1 VADFPE
7 ALDDALRDFYS
18 PRGDYVSPVESKRGF
33 QARVRALEKAHGS
46 KRAAAAAAGISK
58 DTWSRWATGKQMPGP
73 GSLAK
78 VGAAHTALLR
88 AAKVAAKGTPGNIEI
103 YATVACVPVGPASRS
118 KKNRYYNGGSSN
130 ATGAART
137 FKADK
142 LTGPQRHDVVTAW
155 AAGHSPQYV
164 ADLLRDKITDA
175 YGSKFDFEGHNVSVW
190 IY

>member
-1 VADFPE
+1 MADFVE
-7 ALDDALRDFYS
+7 ALDEALSDFYS
-18 PRGDYVSPVESKRGF
+18 VRGDFVSPVESRRGF

-78 VGAAHTALLR
+78 VSSAHTALLR

-103 YATVACVPVGPASRS
+103 YATVACVSVLPGKR
-118 KKNRYYNGGSSN
+118 KKSNRYNGGTANSP
-130 ATGAART
+130 AAART
-137 FKADK
+137 FKADR

-155 AAGHSPQYV
+155 GAGRSPQYV
-164 ADLLRDKITDA
+164 ADLLRDKIADA
-175 YGSKFDFEGHNVSVW
+175 YGSRFDFEGTNVSVW